1 LGFVRLETYDTQA
14 AVPDGY
20 KRNPALDIDELTA
33 GLTYRPVT
41 QLVFKTDFQLRD
53 RRYGWDEFQYNLGF
67 GYMF

>member
-1 LGFVRLETYDTQA
+1 VRLETYDTQA